1 MRTDRHVIAVVSL
14 MLAACGGGDQPASEP
29 AQAPEGSAAGATE
42 AETAARSAC
51 DLLTREEIEAIA
63 GEPIDV
69 RSIETG
75 QTESKCEYW
84 GTVQQVPY
92 LGLTAYWT
100 GGQEQ
105 WDIQA
110 SGYAAAAELFRA
122 AEGVELDSIVQ
133 PGPVPGLGD
142 AAIYADLVP
151 SVVLE
156 GDVLLELF
164 VFYLPDSELHFRRLV
179 ETALS
184 RL

>member
-1 MRTDRHVIAVVSL
+1 MRTDRHVIAVASL
-14 MLAACGGGDQPASEP
+14 VLAACGGGEQPASEP
-29 AQAPEGSAAGATE
+29 PQDSEGSTAGATE
-42 AETAARSAC
+42 AEPVRSAC
-51 DLLTREEIEAIA
+51 DLLMREDIEAIA

-69 RSIETG
+69 RSIATG
-75 QTESKCEYW
+75 RTESKCEYW
-84 GTVQQVPY
+84 GTLQQVPY

-164 VFYLPDSELHFRRLV
+164 VFYLPDSRRHFRPLV
-179 ETALS
+179 EKALS